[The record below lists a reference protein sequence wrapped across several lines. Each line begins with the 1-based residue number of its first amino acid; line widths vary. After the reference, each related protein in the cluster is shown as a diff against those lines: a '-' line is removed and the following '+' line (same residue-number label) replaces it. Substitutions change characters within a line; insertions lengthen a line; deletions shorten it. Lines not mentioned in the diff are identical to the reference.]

1 MKIVDAQT
9 RANAPPAV
17 ERRGR
22 PCRAIPFLCSSLIW
36 LLLACPNVHG
46 QNSQPTEYQI
56 KAAFLFNFAKFVEWP
71 PESLGGASTPL
82 VIGILGENPF
92 HDDLARIIGNK
103 TVDEH
108 PLVIREYRSVSE
120 ATKCHMLFISS
131 SEKPRLPEILA
142 GLKDSNVLSVGE
154 MDQFTESGGAINF
167 VMVGAKIRFQINNEA
182 AAGAG
187 LKVSSKLLALSLRQ
201 EG

>member
-1 MKIVDAQT
+1 MI
-9 RANAPPAV
+9 
-17 ERRGR
+17 G
-22 PCRAIPFLCSSLIW
+22 
-36 LLLACPNVHG
+36 LLLACTNAHG

-71 PESLGGASTPL
+71 PKAIAGGSTPL

-120 ATKCHMLFISS
+120 TTNCHMLFISN
-131 SEKPRLPEILA
+131 SEKARLPEILA
-142 GLKDSNVLSVGE
+142 HLKGSSVLSVGE

-182 AAGAG
+182 ATSAG
-187 LKVSSKLLALSLRQ
+187 LKVSSKLLALALRP